1 MTDQKKPTT
10 TELTVAEELLLTR
23 LKDMRLSGM
32 AEALRKQFENP
43 NSDLRPADER
53 ISEVIE
59 AEWLLRYNKKFD
71 RYLKGAALR
80 YPAADLD
87 ETLYDPERELDIEV
101 IEQLASCSWIDEKR
115 NLLITGPTSGGKSYL
130 SNALCISAIRKF
142 KSVRYVK
149 ASTLMGELERAR
161 LDSAYLEY
169 LKKIAKLDLLAI
181 DDFGLMELDLD
192 KCRDLFEVID
202 TRDGRKSTLIISQLP
217 VSKWFDMFADST
229 YADACLSRM
238 TDRRHAYRLEMNGK
252 SMRVPA

>member
-10 TELTVAEELLLTR
+10 LELTTTEELLLTR

-32 AEALRKQFENP
+32 AEALREQFENP
-43 NSDLRPADER
+43 NSDLRAADER
-53 ISEVIE
+53 IGEVIE
-59 AEWLLRYNKKFD
+59 AEWLLRYNKKLA
-71 RYLKGAALR
+71 RYLKEATLR

-87 ETLYDPERELDIEV
+87 ETVYDPERGLDTEAIER
-101 IEQLASCSWIDEKR
+101 LATCSWIDEKR

-130 SNALCISAIRKF
+130 SNALCIAAIRKF

-161 LDSAYLEY
+161 LDSAYLDY
-169 LKKIAKLDLLAI
+169 LKQIAKLDLLAI

>member
-1 MTDQKKPTT
+1 MTDQKKSTT
-10 TELTVAEELLLTR
+10 GELTNAEELLLAR
-23 LKDMRLSGM
+23 LKEMKLSGM
-32 AEALRKQFENP
+32 AEALKEQFENP
-43 NSDLRPADER
+43 NSDLRAADER
-53 ISEVIE
+53 IGEIIE
-59 AEWLLRYNKKFD
+59 SEWLLRYNKKFD
-71 RYLKGAALR
+71 RYLKGATLR
-80 YPAADLD
+80 YPAADFD
-87 ETLYDPERELDIEV
+87 ETIYDPERELDTEV
-101 IEQLASCSWIDEKR
+101 IEQLATCTWIDERR

-130 SNALCISAIRKF
+130 SNALCVSAIKQF
-142 KSVRYVK
+142 KTVRYIK
-149 ASTLMGELERAR
+149 ASTLMGELEKAR
-161 LDSAYLEY
+161 FDSAYLDY